1 VIIDNDSPFRRI
13 PVKTN
18 RKQILFYDGI
28 RYPVEMADLA
38 HDRLRETLYEI
49 TQSST
54 TEPGADDFDYTSA
67 ILDAWS
73 IVDSIHRL
81 RSLLYQVPGLK
92 QNSPALRLFMKK
104 TVEIDNLRNA
114 VQHLNQQIHK
124 IVDLDLP
131 VWGALSWAAML
142 DSELKSIWSCTL
154 VAGAWFQRKD
164 PLVNPLGKM
173 FHPPVDLITLDASGC
188 SVCLSEVVRNV
199 EPLVRSL
206 EEVLNEQFKDQS
218 LVLRDSLICAEIGF
232 QKDNLDGGGG
242 T

>member
-1 VIIDNDSPFRRI
+1 
-13 PVKTN
+13 
-18 RKQILFYDGI
+18 
-28 RYPVEMADLA
+28 MADLA
-38 HDRLRETLYEI
+38 HNRLRETLYEI
-49 TQSST
+49 AQSPT

-73 IVDSIHRL
+73 IVDSVHRL
-81 RSLLYQVPGLK
+81 RGLLYQVPGLK
-92 QNSPALRLFMKK
+92 QNTPALLLFMKK

-124 IVDLDLP
+124 IVDLDIP

-142 DSELKSIWSCTL
+142 DPEHKSIWSCTL

-164 PLVNPLGKM
+164 SLMNPLGKM
-173 FHPPVDLITLDASGC
+173 FYPPVDLITLDASGC
-188 SVCLSEVVRNV
+188 SVCLSEVMRNV

-206 EEVLNEQFKDQS
+206 EAILNKQFNDQS
-218 LVLRDSLICAEIGF
+218 LVLRDSLICAEILF
-232 QKDNLDGGGG
+232 QKDSSEGDVS